1 MASLSSAGTTPG
13 ANSNRRTASAVSD
26 DKITDVDHQV
36 FGDRRFYAMTLNM
49 PNLNSSTGSW
59 VIRFAEMQPD
69 PKQGA
74 LLAPVPT
81 QKTDPGYPLEL
92 MRTNVHGMVTLYAVI
107 HSDGRVGDIRVLN
120 SPDQRLDAYAASALA
135 RWKFL
140 PAERAGKPVA
150 LEAVVVIPFRVRKTF

>member
-1 MASLSSAGTTPG
+1 
-13 ANSNRRTASAVSD
+13 VSD
-26 DKITDVDHQV
+26 DKVTDVDHQV

-49 PNLNSSTGSW
+49 PNLNSFTGSW
-59 VIRFAEMQPD
+59 VIRFAELQPD

-81 QKTDPGYPLEL
+81 EKSDPGYPLEL
-92 MRTNVHGMVTLYAVI
+92 MRTDVHGQVTLYAVI
-107 HSDGRVGDIRVLN
+107 RSDGRVGNIRILN
-120 SPDQRLDAYAASALA
+120 SPDERLNSYAANALA

-140 PAERAGKPVA
+140 PAERSGKAVA

>member
-1 MASLSSAGTTPG
+1 
-13 ANSNRRTASAVSD
+13 VSD